1 VTAEVPAS
9 AGPEL
14 GAAGRRPTWLEGF
27 YDLVFAFAV
36 TQLAARLERDASAL
50 EVAGFVFLFISVWWA
65 WVGTTVYFDRFDRGQ
80 RWLRFAVG
88 AQLLAVAALAVHV
101 GDALESGSRDF
112 ALAYALIRLPLVGLY
127 WDVGHRERGYRR
139 AIARHYALGFGA
151 AAVIWLGSAVAPVPA
166 RFALWAVAMVVDY
179 ATPLTARRLQAQV
192 QLDPSHLPERFG
204 LFTLIVLGESIAASA
219 GSLAGRRWDLPAA
232 VGGALGIAAAFGV
245 WWSYFDHLERAPVR
259 RTRLA
264 GQVWFYSHLPFLMA
278 MTALAVGIR
287 ELIGGSE
294 GGRATAAAAA
304 VLTMVFVATIRLTAL
319 EAPREA
325 LGILVGTALGVLAA
339 VAASVSGSAVVVLAA
354 LAVACGLPGAA
365 AEVGARWP
373 GVRDETGG

>member
-1 VTAEVPAS
+1 
-9 AGPEL
+9 
-14 GAAGRRPTWLEGF
+14 
-27 YDLVFAFAV
+27 
-36 TQLAARLERDASAL
+36 
-50 EVAGFVFLFISVWWA
+50 
-65 WVGTTVYFDRFDRGQ
+65 
-80 RWLRFAVG
+80 
-88 AQLLAVAALAVHV
+88 
-101 GDALESGSRDF
+101 
-112 ALAYALIRLPLVGLY
+112 
-127 WDVGHRERGYRR
+127 
-139 AIARHYALGFGA
+139 
-151 AAVIWLGSAVAPVPA
+151 
-166 RFALWAVAMVVDY
+166 
-179 ATPLTARRLQAQV
+179 
-192 QLDPSHLPERFG
+192 
-204 LFTLIVLGESIAASA
+204 
-219 GSLAGRRWDLPAA
+219 
-232 VGGALGIAAAFGV
+232 
-245 WWSYFDHLERAPVR
+245 
-259 RTRLA
+259 
-264 GQVWFYSHLPFLMA
+264 MA

>member
-1 VTAEVPAS
+1 MTAEVPAS

-14 GAAGRRPTWLEGF
+14 RAAGRRPTWL
-27 YDLVFAFAV
+27 
-36 TQLAARLERDASAL
+36 
-50 EVAGFVFLFISVWWA
+50 
-65 WVGTTVYFDRFDRGQ
+65 
-80 RWLRFAVG
+80 
-88 AQLLAVAALAVHV
+88 
-101 GDALESGSRDF
+101 
-112 ALAYALIRLPLVGLY
+112 
-127 WDVGHRERGYRR
+127 
-139 AIARHYALGFGA
+139 ARHYALGFGA

-179 ATPLTARRLQAQV
+179 ATPLTARRPQAQV

-219 GSLAGRRWDLPAA
+219 GSLAGRWDLPAA

-264 GQVWFYSHLPFLMA
+264 GQVWFYAHLPFLMA

-294 GGRATAAAAA
+294 GGR
-304 VLTMVFVATIRLTAL
+304 TIAWRARRGGCFCRRCGNRRPRRPLGRLRPA
-319 EAPREA
+319 RSR
-325 LGILVGTALGVLAA
+325 GG
-339 VAASVSGSAVVVLAA
+339 SGRA
-354 LAVACGLPGAA
+354 LAGC
-365 AEVGARWP
+365 AR
-373 GVRDETGG
+373 

>member
-1 VTAEVPAS
+1 MPAS

-36 TQLAARLERDASAL
+36 TQLAGRLERDASPL
-50 EVAGFVFLFISVWWA
+50 GVAGFVFLFIAVWWA

-80 RWLRFAVG
+80 RWLRFAIG

-112 ALAYALIRLPLVGLY
+112 ALAYALIRLVLVGLY
-127 WDVGHRERGYRR
+127 WDVLRREHDERR

-151 AAVIWLGSAVAPVPA
+151 AAAIWLASALAPVPA
-166 RFALWAVAMVVDY
+166 RFAVWAVAMVVDY
-179 ATPLTARRLQAQV
+179 ATPLTARHLQARV

-219 GSLAGRRWDLPAA
+219 GSLAGRSWDVPAA
-232 VGGALGIAAAFGV
+232 VGGALGIAAAFGI

-264 GQVWFYSHLPFLMA
+264 GQVWFYGHLPFLMA

-287 ELIGGSE
+287 ELIGGSDQ
-294 GGRATAAAAA
+294 GRVIAVTAT
-304 VLTMVFVATIRLTAL
+304 VLTLVLVATVRLTAA
-319 EAPREA
+319 EGARPA
-325 LGILVGTALGVLAA
+325 IGIMVGTVVGALAA
-339 VAASVSGSAVVVLAA
+339 VVASISGSAVLVLAA
-354 LAVACGLPGAA
+354 LAVACALPGGAT
-365 AEVGARWP
+365 ELSARWP
-373 GVRDETGG
+373 GLPDETGG